1 MHPLAIVGGVVLQM
15 ALGSIWY
22 GPVMFKDA
30 FALNAFGTTEDLK
43 PSPSAMAS
51 IVVGPLISTPIFLF
65 VMDVANAHTA
75 LLGLGW
81 GILFGLMLFSTQLM
95 HGLFEKRPIALQLIH
110 QGFHAVGFALLGV
123 LYGALS

>member
-15 ALGSIWY
+15 ALGMIWY
-22 GPVMFKDA
+22 GPLMFQDA
-30 FALNAFGTTEDLK
+30 FALNAFGNTKELK
-43 PSPSAMAS
+43 PIPAAIAS
-51 IVVGPLISTPIFLF
+51 TVVGPLISTPIFLF

-95 HGLFEKRPIALQLIH
+95 HGLFEMRPIALQLIH
-110 QGFHAVGFALLGV
+110 QGYHAVAFALIGV
-123 LYGALS
+123 LYGAFA